1 MPPGR
6 PNQIARPALSPHS
19 LQQFRMHDSQ
29 KVHVYL
35 SITSSPAIEHCSDIR
50 FTAYPDNLKDHHVE
64 LNRVRYSLHVATLNS
79 ESEQDSKHLSVQDF
93 SHIRATPSPNWS
105 ILDNDVIIKSWPE
118 EKTQEKE
125 RVQETLFQLLPDIN
139 A

>member
-1 MPPGR
+1 
-6 PNQIARPALSPHS
+6 
-19 LQQFRMHDSQ
+19 MHDSQ

-35 SITSSPAIEHCSDIR
+35 SISSSPAIEHCSDIR
-50 FTAYPDNLKDHHVE
+50 FTAYPDTLRNHRAE
-64 LNRVRYSLHVATLNS
+64 LNRVRCSLHVATLDS

-105 ILDNDVIIKSWPE
+105 ILDNDAIIKSWPE
-118 EKTQEKE
+118 ETQEKE

-139 A
+139 V